1 MYTWEDIDGK
11 SITLRPEYTA
21 PVVRSFIQHNLGAN
35 SATQRFYYL
44 GSLFRRERPQKGRQ
58 RQFNQFGIEAFGSHH
73 PEQDVEVIS
82 VGWKILEELGLNKG
96 LSLKI
101 NSLGSKDCR
110 ELYRDS
116 LKKFIRPNLE
126 HFSITSQNRFK
137 TNPLRILDSKSESD
151 KNLLKHGP
159 QVSDYY
165 SKEDQIHFDEIQKY
179 LKELKIPFLIDNHLV
194 RGLDY
199 YTRTTFEIT
208 SDALGAQDAIL
219 GGGRY
224 DHLVE
229 NLGGKPTP
237 AVGFA
242 AGIERVLLSI
252 ESQGIN
258 NNKKNIDVYFAC
270 IDSLGLSVSLSLSNK
285 LRDLG
290 ISVLMDTLRRSIKAQ
305 LREANKSGAKYAI
318 IVGEAEIKNNE
329 VIVKDLQN
337 GTQMKVPQSKLINKL
352 SGLI

>member
-1 MYTWEDIDGK
+1 M
-11 SITLRPEYTA
+11 
-21 PVVRSFIQHNLGAN
+21 
-35 SATQRFYYL
+35 
-44 GSLFRRERPQKGRQ
+44 
-58 RQFNQFGIEAFGSHH
+58 
-73 PEQDVEVIS
+73 
-82 VGWKILEELGLNKG
+82 
-96 LSLKI
+96 
-101 NSLGSKDCR
+101 
-110 ELYRDS
+110 
-116 LKKFIRPNLE
+116 
-126 HFSITSQNRFK
+126 
-137 TNPLRILDSKSESD
+137 
-151 KNLLKHGP
+151 
-159 QVSDYY
+159 
-165 SKEDQIHFDEIQKY
+165 
-179 LKELKIPFLIDNHLV
+179 V